1 VIGPLLP
8 NPMSSVK
15 RSFFWAGIEQAGP
28 RAVQALIGVTLARL
42 LEPAAFGL
50 VGMLALF
57 ISLAQV
63 FADSGFSASLIQRKT
78 LTPDDETS
86 VWALN
91 IVAGVTLAGLL
102 CLISPLV
109 ARFYKQPV
117 LMPMLCVQSLSILIS
132 SFSIVQSTLLVRAT
146 QFHKTAMIG
155 TVSTI
160 TAGITGIVMACV
172 GFGVWS
178 LVGSIVCGSLVRSA
192 LYWKLSDW
200 RPNTLSYR

>member
-1 VIGPLLP
+1 
-8 NPMSSVK
+8 MSSVK

-50 VGMLALF
+50 VGMLPLF

-102 CLISPLV
+102 CLFSPLV

-132 SFSIVQSTLLVRAT
+132 SFSIVQSALLVWCNAVPEDGDDRHR
-146 QFHKTAMIG
+146 QYDNCGHHRYCDGLRRIWRLELG
-155 TVSTI
+155 
-160 TAGITGIVMACV
+160 
-172 GFGVWS
+172 GFDRLRKSRSV
-178 LVGSIVCGSLVRSA
+178 SIVLEAERLA
-192 LYWKLSDW
+192 A
-200 RPNTLSYR
+200 